1 MILLRHMS
9 EEITPQQLLDAVENP
24 YKLLSK
30 WVLMRGGWTALYKV
44 FGYVSA
50 QSFNE
55 AFSRRATKN
64 RWTGKG
70 LRTHLSILVHLDN
83 NSPELV
89 QKNSTLNESIE
100 E

>member
-1 MILLRHMS
+1 M
-9 EEITPQQLLDAVENP
+9 
-24 YKLLSK
+24 
-30 WVLMRGGWTALYKV
+30 YKV

-70 LRTHLSILVHLDN
+70 LRTHLSILVHLGEH
-83 NSPELV
+83 SPELV
-89 QKNSTLNESIE
+89 QKNSDILMKVLRNKGFIGLISCGCSSKSKI
-100 E
+100 